1 MPTVGPTREL
11 IAADLAADV
20 ARLLSSD
27 ARLTVDTEAPGRP
40 VAPGDVAVLTHTN
53 KQALSVRDALA
64 DVGVPAVVTGAAN
77 VFSTDIAAQ
86 WLLLLQALEQ
96 PRAAQVRTAALTCFV
111 GWTASRLAL
120 AGDEAMD
127 VLGPRLRGWA
137 DVLARRGVPALLE
150 VMTEGGGLGERLL
163 TTTEGER
170 QLTDLRH
177 VAQALHAAAVEG
189 QLGTAALVEWLQR
202 RIIDA
207 AVDQT
212 EERVRRLES
221 DADAVQVVTVHRSKG
236 LEFPVVYVPYGS
248 DRYKP
253 RTPERLRLHVEGRR
267 TLDIGGPSGP
277 HYDEHLVA
285 HRAEDAGEDL
295 RLLYVALTRAQ
306 CQVITWWA
314 PSNNTT
320 ASATHRL
327 LFGGHQPGDEPPETA
342 PVPSDADA
350 EVRFA
355 ELVARSGGTVSV
367 EPVQVG
373 PIDRWE
379 PAVGAAPALTAA
391 RFDRSLDTAWRRL
404 SYTALTAS
412 VHGGPDASGAPEE
425 SPVEVTGVSSE
436 PEEPGLDDEAPPGA
450 PPDAV
455 ATLVD
460 EALRAV
466 VSPMADLPS
475 GTTFGILV
483 HSVLET
489 VDTTAADLGA
499 ELTTRCREVLA
510 HRLGSGLDPE
520 VLGPALLPSMET
532 PLGPLAAGARL
543 RDVDPGDR
551 LAELDFELPLAGGE
565 HPAATEATLAAMA
578 DVLRRHLPPG
588 DPLVT
593 YPDLLADLPHQR
605 LRGYLTGSLDA
616 VLRLR
621 DTDGAPRYLIADY
634 KTNWLGDAWPGT
646 GEQLTAWHYR
656 PAALTEAMLDAHY
669 PLQALLYLVALHRY
683 LSWRQ
688 PGYDPDT
695 HLGGALYL
703 FVRGMCGPETP
714 VVDGV
719 PCGVFGWRPPAGLVP
734 ELSRLLAGGGR

>member
-1 MPTVGPTREL
+1 M
-11 IAADLAADV
+11 
-20 ARLLSSD
+20 
-27 ARLTVDTEAPGRP
+27 
-40 VAPGDVAVLTHTN
+40 
-53 KQALSVRDALA
+53 
-64 DVGVPAVVTGAAN
+64 VTGAAN
-77 VFSTDIAAQ
+77 VFTTDIAAQ
-86 WLLLLQALEQ
+86 WLVLLQALEQ
-96 PRAAQVRTAALTCFV
+96 PRATQARTAALTCFV
-111 GWTASRLAL
+111 GWSAERLAL
-120 AGDEAMD
+120 AGDDAMN
-127 VLGPRLRGWA
+127 VLGPMLRGWA

-150 VMTEGGGLGERLL
+150 VMTEGGGLAERLL
-163 TTTEGER
+163 ATDAGER

-202 RIIDA
+202 RILDA
-207 AVDQT
+207 AVDPT

-236 LEFPVVYVPYGS
+236 LEFPVVYVPYGW

-253 RTPERLRLHVEGRR
+253 RTPDPLRLHLDGER
-267 TLDIGGPSGP
+267 TLDVGGSSGP
-277 HYDEHLVA
+277 HYDEHVVV
-285 HRAEDAGEDL
+285 HRAEESGEDL
-295 RLLYVALTRAQ
+295 RLLYVALTRAK
-306 CQVITWWA
+306 CQVVTWWA
-314 PSNNTT
+314 PSTNTP
-320 ASATHRL
+320 ASATHRV
-327 LFGGHQPGDEPPETA
+327 LFGGHLPGDEPPETA

-350 EVRFA
+350 DTRFA
-355 ELVARSGGTVSV
+355 QLVARAAGTVAV

-373 PIDRWE
+373 PVDRWDP
-379 PAVGAAPALTAA
+379 PAGTDPALSVA

-412 VHGGPDASGAPEE
+412 LHGGSGASGTPGEPAAD
-425 SPVEVTGVSSE
+425 VAGVSSE

-450 PPDAV
+450 PPDAP

-460 EALRAV
+460 EALHAV
-466 VSPMADLPS
+466 GSPMADLPS

-489 VDTTAADLGA
+489 VDTTAVDLGA

-510 HRLGSGLDPE
+510 HRLGSGLEPS

-532 PLGPLAAGARL
+532 SLGPLAGGARL
-543 RDVDPGDR
+543 RDIVPADR
-551 LAELDFELPLAGGE
+551 LAELDFELPLAGGDDPGASE
-565 HPAATEATLAAMA
+565 STLGAMA
-578 DVLRRHLPPG
+578 DVLRRHLAPG
-588 DPLVT
+588 DPLAT
-593 YPDLLADLPHQR
+593 YPDRLADLPHQR

-616 VLRLR
+616 VLRVR
-621 DTDGAPRYLIADY
+621 TDGVSRYLIADY
-634 KTNWLGDAWPGT
+634 KTNWLGDAWPGS

-688 PGYDPDT
+688 PGYDPDV

-703 FVRGMCGPETP
+703 FVRGMCGPDTP

-719 PCGVFGWRPPAGLVP
+719 PCGVFGWRPPHGLVAD
-734 ELSRLLAGGGR
+734 LSRLLARGAP